1 MKKMGGI
8 LVQILLML
16 WIVLILFFYFFN
28 GIGGGIT
35 WRSSHQYYK
44 DGLQSLFMGSSDS
57 GLHPLFLI
65 LIVIGGGYLLF
76 YVWKRWY
83 RGEKK
88 IDIHLSPFS
97 LFLLFSLFFF
107 VLAFSWF
114 GFYHLNADTIVAPYA
129 GIFMHYGFILS
140 ALGLILLVCAAVGKY
155 VFHWLKRDA
164 PYDLKT
170 FLFSFGLGSMILTFI
185 LFLLGLGGWLQSIPV
200 WGICI
205 ALLLITSKELWLWIK
220 AFFKPQIH
228 FQGSYLDVRIL
239 LLFLFFIVLGHNVL
253 ELIRPMPMG
262 FDDLSVYMNVP
273 NLLARGGT
281 LLSGIDAYSWGIF
294 MSLGYLL
301 FHSTMITLFLSLLGG
316 ILVFFGFYV
325 TVQSYGEQ
333 RNIPHTQ
340 VRTYALLSATLFFT
354 LPTVVFQSAKDMK
367 VDLAALFFVLLS
379 FLAFLTWRKEKGE
392 GESALFLWLSGL
404 FMGFAFTMKYTVLF
418 FMITMLL
425 YALFELRRRGR
436 KNVIMTLFLFILC
449 VGIPFV
455 PYAIKNV
462 VETQQL
468 SITSLRVGKSETPT
482 IVLNPPLTDSRGA
495 ISPPLSTGV
504 QEELGRYAGFDQGIE
519 KYLMLPFTVT
529 FNPVTSGMYVDI
541 GYIFLAFIPLVLLSI
556 RKPETENS
564 VSLLYEI
571 LLAGG
576 IYWILWGIFA
586 EGVIWYGYGGF
597 IFLLLLIVE
606 VMYVLHQGLWK
617 MMQYFVHAGI
627 VLWLFCSLIL
637 RVANLPSYAIF
648 IDPVGLSYA
657 RGVIDEQGYLK
668 QKIPTYL
675 TILNTINSDIDAH
688 PHTPP
693 KIYRIGTF
701 IKYFI
706 HQNNRLVLDDNQLDL
721 FMYISQD
728 HDDQKTIARL
738 KNAGFKYMIIDT
750 NTASIDKTPGKTLTA
765 KYQDLIRFIQ
775 KNPQS
780 LHVLVDEPQNGIM
793 FVQIL

>member
-1 MKKMGGI
+1 MKKVANIVIQLFSI
-8 LVQILLML
+8 LWV
-16 WIVLILFFYFFN
+16 VSILFFYFFTIHD
-28 GIGGGIT
+28 GT
-35 WRSSHQYYK
+35 MSWRISHQYYK
-44 DGLQSLFMGSSDS
+44 DGLQSLLTGSPDN
-57 GLHPLFLI
+57 GVHPLFLI
-65 LIVIGGGYLLF
+65 LLVMGGGYLLF
-76 YVWKRWY
+76 YVWRRWY
-83 RGEKK
+83 RGKK
-88 IDIHLSPFS
+88 TIDIHLSPFS
-97 LFLLFSLFFF
+97 LLVLFSLFFF
-107 VLAFSWF
+107 VIAFSWF
-114 GFYHLNADTIVAPYA
+114 GFYHLNADTIVAPYPN
-129 GIFMHYGFILS
+129 IFMHYNFILS
-140 ALGLILLVCAAVGKY
+140 ALGFILLVCVSFGKY
-155 VFHWLKRDA
+155 VLRWLKRDD
-164 PYDLKT
+164 PYNGKT

-185 LFLLGLGGWLQSIPV
+185 LFLLGLGGYLQSIPV

-205 ALLLITSKELWLWIK
+205 AVLFITYKELWLWIK

-228 FQGSYLDVRIL
+228 FQGGYWDVRIL

-367 VDLAALFFVLLS
+367 VDLAALFFMLLS
-379 FLAFLTWRKEKGE
+379 FLAFLSWRKEKE
-392 GESALFLWLSGL
+392 QLFFWLSGL
-404 FMGFAFTMKYTVLF
+404 FVGFAFTIKYTVLF
-418 FMITMLL
+418 FIITILL
-425 YALFELRRRGR
+425 YALFELRKRRQ
-436 KNVIMTLFLFILC
+436 KNAMILLFLFILC
-449 VGIPFV
+449 MGIPFM

-468 SITSLRVGKSETPT
+468 SITSLRAGKSETPT
-482 IVLNPPLTDSRGA
+482 IVLNPPLADTGEA

-504 QEELGRYAGFDQGIE
+504 QEELGRYAGFDQGIM

-529 FNPVTSGMYVDI
+529 FNPITSGMYVDI
-541 GYIFLAFIPLVLLSI
+541 GYLFLAFIPLVLLLLI
-556 RKPETENS
+556 RTSEHA

-571 LLAGG
+571 LLFGI
-576 IYWILWGIFA
+576 IYWILWGIGA
-586 EGVIWYGYGGF
+586 QGVIWYGYGGF
-597 IFLLLLIVE
+597 IFLLLLIIEIIHFFQKASGNIVR
-606 VMYVLHQGLWK
+606 YVIHVS
-617 MMQYFVHAGI
+617 M
-627 VLWLFCSLIL
+627 VLWLCCSLIL

-657 RGVIDEQGYLK
+657 RGMIDEQGYLQ

-675 TILNTINSDIDAH
+675 TILNTINSDIDVH
-688 PHTPP
+688 LNTPP

-706 HQNNRLVLDDNQLDL
+706 HQNNRLVLDDNQLDI

-765 KYQDLIRFIQ
+765 KYQALMRFIQ
-775 KNPQS
+775 QHPQR
-780 LHVLVDEPQNGIM
+780 LPILVNEPQNGIL